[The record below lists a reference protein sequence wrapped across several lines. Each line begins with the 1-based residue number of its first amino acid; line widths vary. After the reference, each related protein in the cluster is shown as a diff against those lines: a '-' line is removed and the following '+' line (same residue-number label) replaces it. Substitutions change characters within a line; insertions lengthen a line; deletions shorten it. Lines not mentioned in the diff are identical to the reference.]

1 MLRRAIEGCGTNGA
15 YRITGR
21 SRMHRRRTLDGWA
34 TAGGSWLASD
44 SRYRPANRDRT
55 VHRLMVRTE

>member
-21 SRMHRRRTLDGWA
+21 SRVHRRRTLDGWGYGGRLV
-34 TAGGSWLASD
+34 AGF
-44 SRYRPANRDRT
+44 RFEVPAG
-55 VHRLMVRTE
+55 EP